1 LNGICDGRVVIV
13 TGAGRGLGRAH
24 ALEFARQGA
33 RVVVN
38 DTGGDVHGKGFDAC
52 VADAVAGEIRGL
64 GGEAVANHADAADWD
79 GAGSLVS
86 DALEAFGRLD
96 TLVNNAGILRDR
108 MFVNMTVEE
117 WDDAIRGHL
126 RTTFAC
132 SRHAVTYWREQSR
145 AGAEVDARI
154 ISTSSPSG
162 LYGNVGQANYGA
174 AKAGIAAFT
183 IITAAEL
190 ARYGITVNAIAPGAR
205 TRMTENLAVL
215 DGASG
220 GGTDDPD
227 AFDEMAPENVSP
239 LVVYLGSSRS
249 RGITGRVFNVWGGR
263 ISVADGWVAGP
274 AEEQRA
280 RWTVDELDLVVP
292 SLVDRAPA
300 NANFWGER
308 PEAPAA
314 QIVPQTS

>member
-1 LNGICDGRVVIV
+1 MASTKSLQDKVVIV

-38 DTGGDVHGKGFDAC
+38 DTGGDVHGSGFDAS
-52 VADAVAGEIRGL
+52 VADAVADEICGL
-64 GGEAVANHADAADWD
+64 GGEAVSNHADAADWD

-132 SRHAVTYWREQSR
+132 SRHAVTHWREQSR
-145 AGAEVDARI
+145 AGTEVEARI

-220 GGTDDPD
+220 GADEPD
-227 AFDEMAPENVSP
+227 AFDELAPENVSP

-274 AEEQRA
+274 TEEQGA

-308 PEAPAA
+308 PESPAA
-314 QIVPQTS
+314 RTIRS